1 MKYLHKFETFEPRNL
16 DGRMETDAGKKA
28 AALLAAEEA
37 ERERKHQERRAQ
49 MTRFNEYG
57 DYLDERM
64 EFYESQ
70 GKPFKDL
77 IHLAHADLEAKISP
91 EEYKRYND
99 WLEENLP

>member
-1 MKYLHKFETFEPRNL
+1 
-16 DGRMETDAGKKA
+16 
-28 AALLAAEEA
+28 
-37 ERERKHQERRAQ
+37 